1 MAGPLILTAE
11 LAPEDFAWLDALRR
25 HHFPPERNQLS
36 AHLTMFHALPPFAE
50 GEARQALAS
59 LSTEPAPRAF
69 ISSVMHLGGGVA
81 FRIASD
87 ELDRMRG
94 YIADRFHGLLTTQD
108 AGGWSAHVTVQNKV
122 SPRVARALIDALGTA
137 YDRRPVR
144 ISGLALHR
152 YLGGPW
158 ETLRVYPFRG

>member
-1 MAGPLILTAE
+1 MAGPLIVTAE

>member
-69 ISSVMHLGGGVA
+69 ISSVINLGGGVA

-87 ELDRMRG
+87 ELDQMRA

-108 AGGWSAHVTVQNKV
+108 AGGWSAHVTIQNKV
-122 SPRVARALIDALGTA
+122 PPRIARALIDALGTA

-144 ISGLALHR
+144 ISGLGLHR